1 MSGFF
6 QVQRENNFWNGHRN
20 TLNLDPNI
28 KWSQNLSFD
37 IQYRLDDVELPGGE
51 FSSSVS
57 NIGINYNLTNEW
69 LTSTTLQ
76 YDNLED
82 LFNFNFRL
90 NYIYRL
96 GDDLFV
102 VYNQTR
108 RSDLTDRAI
117 IVKLTH
123 SFDF

>member
-1 MSGFF
+1 M
-6 QVQRENNFWNGHRN
+6 
-20 TLNLDPNI
+20 
-28 KWSQNLSFD
+28 
-37 IQYRLDDVELPGGE
+37 PGGE

-57 NIGINYNLTNEW
+57 NVGINYNLTNEW

-82 LFNFNFRL
+82 LFNINFRL

-102 VYNQTR
+102 VFNQTR
-108 RSDLTDRAI
+108 RSDLTDRTI